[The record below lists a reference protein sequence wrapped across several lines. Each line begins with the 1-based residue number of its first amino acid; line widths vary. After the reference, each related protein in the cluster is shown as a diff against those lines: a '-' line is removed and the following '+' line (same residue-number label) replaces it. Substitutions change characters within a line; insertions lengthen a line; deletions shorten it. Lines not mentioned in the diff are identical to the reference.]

1 MRKPAI
7 TALSILVVAASFL
20 AGSWYQKL
28 RMASNKDRSG
38 RTILYYADPMHSS
51 YKSDKPGI
59 APDCGMKL
67 EPVYADDGTLPGR
80 ADDPVNLPPG
90 TVRINTNRQQLIGV
104 EVGAVEKKPVSQTIR
119 ITGRVSV
126 DETREYRT
134 NATNDGWI
142 QDVFP
147 VTVGSL
153 VRKNQPLASFYSPE
167 FLSAEQAYFFALN
180 TLDRF
185 TQQEPP
191 NEAQIKLSK
200 VNIQQYRDS
209 LKNLG
214 MGDPQL
220 DELAKTREYT
230 KKILIPSPV
239 NGFVLARNV
248 TPGERYERGKELY
261 RFADISRVWVLAYVF
276 ENEAQHL
283 RPGVTA
289 RVAVPNL
296 NRTFYA
302 KVSDVLPQF
311 DPVSRTMKVRLEAD
325 NPGFLLRPGMF
336 VDVELPVRLP
346 PAVSVPVDAIID
358 SGLKK
363 TVFVDLGNGYFEPR
377 KVETGW
383 RFGDRVEIV
392 KGLAPGEH
400 IVVSGNFFIDSE
412 SRMRAPTAEITPA
425 TAADPACGH
434 VVDTGKARRAGLT
447 STYHEKTYYFWS
459 SECKQ
464 QFDKDPERV
473 LARYA
478 QSRNANRSAEKGTV
492 KTTARDLVCGYPV
505 DLDPDKATAFG
516 RATTYRGKTYYFCS
530 NECKLQFDKDPERI
544 LAQSASGRTVN
555 MSVEEHARHIDGHHH
570 SDGLPDND

>member
-1 MRKPAI
+1 MKKPAI
-7 TALSILVVAASFL
+7 IPLGILVLTAGFL

-28 RMASNKDRSG
+28 GEVSNKDRSG
-38 RTILYYADPMHSS
+38 RAILYYVDPMHPS

-67 EPVYADDGTLPGR
+67 EPVYTGSGTESGM
-80 ADDPVNLPPG
+80 ANDPVNLPPG
-90 TVRINTNRQQLIGV
+90 TVRINTDRQQLIGV
-104 EVGAVEKKPVSQTIR
+104 EVGTVEKKPASQTIR
-119 ITGRVSV
+119 VTGRVSV
-126 DETREYRT
+126 DETREYRI
-134 NATNDGWI
+134 NATSDGWI

-147 VTVGSL
+147 VTVGSF
-153 VRKNQPLASFYSPE
+153 VTKNQPLASFYSPE
-167 FLSAEQAYFFALN
+167 FLSAEQAYFYALN
-180 TLDRF
+180 ALDRF
-185 TQQEPP
+185 AQQDPP
-191 NEAQIKLSK
+191 NEAQIKISK
-200 VNIQQYRDS
+200 VNIQQNRDT

-230 KKILIPSPV
+230 KKIIIPAPV
-239 NGFVLARNV
+239 TGFVVVRNV

-261 RFADISRVWVLAYVF
+261 RFADISHVWVLADVF
-276 ENEAQHL
+276 ENEAQYL
-283 RPGVTA
+283 KPGVTA

-311 DPVSRTMKVRLEAD
+311 DPASRTMKVRLEAD
-325 NPGFLLRPGMF
+325 NPGFMLRPDMF
-336 VDVELPVRLP
+336 VDVELPIRLP
-346 PAVSVPVDAIID
+346 PAVSVPADAIID

-392 KGLAPGEH
+392 KGLAPGER
-400 IVVSGNFFIDSE
+400 IAISGNFLIDSE
-412 SRMRAPTAEITPA
+412 SRMKAPAAQIAPA

-434 VVDTGKARRAGLT
+434 VVDTGKARRAGLI

-464 QFDKDPERV
+464 QFDKDP
-473 LARYA
+473 
-478 QSRNANRSAEKGTV
+478 
-492 KTTARDLVCGYPV
+492 
-505 DLDPDKATAFG
+505 
-516 RATTYRGKTYYFCS
+516 
-530 NECKLQFDKDPERI
+530 
-544 LAQSASGRTVN
+544 
-555 MSVEEHARHIDGHHH
+555 
-570 SDGLPDND
+570 